1 MDRNSLLAFLLI
13 AVIIFMMPEYYKLVY
28 PPSPPTDSLV
38 VVDNEKRVRTMTP
51 PVDKTIPPPTYN
63 KPDEGAKEFTVNT
76 NLYTANISSING
88 GSMASFELH
97 NYALN
102 DSESVELI
110 DSNNKNNLILSFR
123 SIDGEDISLASGW
136 ISDNEYDI
144 NVYDNKASA
153 TFKRTVDGKQITKT
167 LTFYPDKYII
177 DMVVDLSAI
186 QPWVSQGVSSV
197 RWSGGL
203 PLTEPNKKDE
213 QTYYQAIV
221 FQGNETYSPKPKDPS
236 QARLERMDYPTDWVA
251 IRTKYFITALVP
263 KIQAPGS
270 EVLAIEENGNSRY
283 DVGVFFNVDR
293 PFLYALYLGPLEYG
307 RIKQLGNS
315 LDQTMNFGWAFIRP
329 ISKAVHW
336 FLLFLHNYIPNYGF
350 VLLFFSVFIKILVYP
365 LTNKSYVS
373 TKKMQ
378 AIQPMLNDLR
388 EKHKND
394 QRKFAQAQMALFK
407 EHGVNPLSGCVP
419 ILLQMPLLFAL
430 FTVFRSSIELRG
442 APFMLWINDLSRPD
456 AVFDLGINIP
466 LYGSQVAILP
476 LLMGVTMFIQMKLTP
491 TPQSGGQQKFMMYFM
506 NGFFVL
512 IFNQFP
518 SGLVLY
524 YTLFNVLTI
533 LQQKY
538 LTPVSTTGGLEKK
551 KGG

>member
-13 AVIIFMMPEYYKLVY
+13 AVIIFLMPEYYKLVY
-28 PPSPPTDSLV
+28 PPTPGSDSLIV
-38 VVDNEKRVRTMTP
+38 NIDEQAKAVKPPEKKTTLTP
-51 PVDKTIPPPTYN
+51 SYN
-63 KPDEGAKEFTVNT
+63 KGLAVEKSFSVRT
-76 NLYTANISSING
+76 NLYTAEISTTNG
-88 GSMASFELH
+88 GSIASFVLH

-102 DSESVELI
+102 DTESVELI
-110 DSNNKNNLILSFR
+110 NNDNVNNLLLGFR
-123 SIDGEDISLASGW
+123 SIDGEDVSLSRDWVA
-136 ISDNEYDI
+136 DNNFDI
-144 NVYDNKASA
+144 NVYSRE
-153 TFKRTVDGKQITKT
+153 TTVSFKKTIDGKQITRS
-167 LTFYPDKYII
+167 LTFYPDKYTI
-177 DMVVDLSAI
+177 DINTDLSAI
-186 QPWVSQGVSSV
+186 QAWVSQGMSTVV
-197 RWSGGL
+197 WPAGL

-213 QTYYQAIV
+213 QTYFSAVV
-221 FQGNETYSPKPKDPS
+221 FQGDETYTPKPQKS
-236 QARLERMDYPTDWVA
+236 TQAKLERMDYPTDWVA

-263 KIQAPGS
+263 QKQTPGS
-270 EVLAIEENGNSRY
+270 QVLAVKENGDIKY
-283 DVGVFFNVDR
+283 DVGLIFDVGR
-293 PFLYALYLGPLEYG
+293 PFLCTLYLGPLEYG
-307 RIKQLGNS
+307 RVKSLEGN
-315 LDQTMNFGWAFIRP
+315 LDRIMNFGWGFIRP
-329 ISKAVHW
+329 ISKVVHW
-336 FLLFLHNYIPNYGF
+336 FLLFLYKYIPNYGF
-350 VLLFFSVFIKILVYP
+350 VLLVFSVLVKILVYP
-365 LTNKSYVS
+365 LTNKSYSS

-442 APFMLWINDLSRPD
+442 SPFIFWIQDLSRPD

-466 LYGSQVAILP
+466 LYGSQVAVLP
-476 LLMGVTMFIQMKLTP
+476 ILMGVTMFIQMKSTP
-491 TPQSGGQQKFMMYFM
+491 TPQAGGQQKYMMYFM

-524 YTLFNVLTI
+524 YTLFNILTI

-538 LTPVSTTGGLEKK
+538 LTPQSSLEVVTNKNS
-551 KGG
+551 G

>member
-28 PPSPPTDSLV
+28 PPSPPADTLI
-38 VVDNEKRVRTMTP
+38 VDNERRIKVVTP
-51 PVDKTIPPPTYN
+51 PVDKTTPPPSYD
-63 KPDEGAKEFTVNT
+63 KPGEEATVFTVIT

-88 GSMASFELH
+88 GSIASFVLH

-110 DSNNKNNLILSFR
+110 DNNNINNLMVGFR
-123 SIDGEDISLASGW
+123 SIDGDDVSLVGGW
-136 ISDNEYDI
+136 ISNNDYDI
-144 NVYDNKASA
+144 NVYDNETTV
-153 TFKRTVDGKQITKT
+153 TFKKTIDDKQITKA

-177 DMVVDLSAI
+177 DVSVDLSAI
-186 QPWVSQGVSSV
+186 QPQVSQGVSTV

-203 PLTEPNKKDE
+203 PLTEPNKNDE
-213 QTYYQAIV
+213 QTYYQAMV
-221 FQGNETYSPKPKDPS
+221 FQGDETYSPKPKDPDE
-236 QARLERMDYPTDWVA
+236 ARLERMDYPTDWIA

-263 KIQAPGS
+263 KKPAPGS
-270 EVLAIEENGNSRY
+270 EVLAIEENGNRRF

-293 PFLYALYLGPLEYG
+293 PFFYALYLGPLEYG

-350 VLLFFSVFIKILVYP
+350 VLIVFSVFIKILVYP
-365 LTNKSYVS
+365 LTHKSYVS

-442 APFMLWINDLSRPD
+442 APFMLWISDLSRPD

-476 LLMGVTMFIQMKLTP
+476 LLMGITMFIQMKLTP

-506 NGFFVL
+506 NGFFIL

-538 LTPVSTTGGLEKK
+538 LTPSSTLGGLDKK
-551 KGG
+551 ISG

>member
-1 MDRNSLLAFLLI
+1 MNRNSLLAFLLI
-13 AVIIFMMPEYYKLVY
+13 AVIIFLMPEYYKLVY
-28 PPSPPTDSLV
+28 PPPDTDPLIVDIEEQIKEGPPPGENIT
-38 VVDNEKRVRTMTP
+38 
-51 PVDKTIPPPTYN
+51 PPPTYD
-63 KPDEGAKEFTVNT
+63 KLGESARSFSVRT
-76 NLYTANISSING
+76 NLYTAEISTMNG
-88 GSMASFELH
+88 GSIASFILH

-102 DSESVELI
+102 DTERVELI
-110 DSNNKNNLILSFR
+110 DNNNINNLLVGFR
-123 SIDGEDISLASGW
+123 SINGEDVSLSGGW
-136 ISDNEYDI
+136 IADNDYDI
-144 NVYDNKASA
+144 NIYDSEASV
-153 TFKRTVDGKQITKT
+153 TFHKTVEGKQITKA

-177 DMVVDLSAI
+177 DMSVDLSAI
-186 QPWVSQGVSSV
+186 QSWVSQGISTI
-197 RWSGGL
+197 RWPGGL

-213 QTYYQAIV
+213 QTYYQAMV
-221 FQGNETYSPKPKDPS
+221 FQGDETYHPKPKEPA
-236 QARLERMDYPTDWVA
+236 QARLERMDYPTDWIA
-251 IRTKYFITALVP
+251 IRTKYFISALLP
-263 KIQAPGS
+263 KKQAPGS
-270 EVLAIEENGNSRY
+270 DVLAIEENGNKRY
-283 DVGVFFNVDR
+283 DVGIFFEVDR
-293 PFLYALYLGPLEYG
+293 PFFSTLYIGPLEYG
-307 RIKQLGNS
+307 RIKRLGNN

-329 ISKAVHW
+329 ISKIVHW
-336 FLLFLHNYIPNYGF
+336 FLLFLYNYIPNYGF
-350 VLLFFSVFIKILVYP
+350 VLLFFSVFVKILVYP
-365 LTNKSYVS
+365 LTNKSHVS

-407 EHGVNPLSGCVP
+407 EHGVNPLSSCVP

-442 APFMLWINDLSRPD
+442 APFIFWINDLSRPD

-476 LLMGVTMFIQMKLTP
+476 LLMGITMFLQMKSTP
-491 TPQSGGQQKFMMYFM
+491 MPQSGGQQKYMMYFM

-524 YTLFNVLTI
+524 YTLFNILTI

-538 LTPVSTTGGLEKK
+538 LTPLSNLKSLLNKK
-551 KGG
+551 SD

>member
-28 PPSPPTDSLV
+28 PPSPPADTLI
-38 VVDNEKRVRTMTP
+38 VDNERRIKVVTP
-51 PVDKTIPPPTYN
+51 PVDKTTPPPSYD
-63 KPDEGAKEFTVNT
+63 KPGEDATVFTVIT

-88 GSMASFELH
+88 GSIASFVLH

-102 DSESVELI
+102 DSENVELI
-110 DSNNKNNLILSFR
+110 DNNNINNLMVGFR
-123 SIDGEDISLASGW
+123 SIDGDDVSLVGGW
-136 ISDNEYDI
+136 ISNNDYDI
-144 NVYDNKASA
+144 NVYDNETTV
-153 TFKRTVDGKQITKT
+153 TFKKTIDDKQITKA
-167 LTFYPDKYII
+167 LTFYPDKYIV
-177 DMVVDLSAI
+177 DVSVDLSAI
-186 QPWVSQGVSSV
+186 QPWVSQGVSTV
-197 RWSGGL
+197 HWSGGL

-213 QTYYQAIV
+213 QTYYQAMV
-221 FQGNETYSPKPKDPS
+221 FQGDETYSPKPKDPAD
-236 QARLERMDYPTDWVA
+236 ARLERMDYPTDWVA

-263 KIQAPGS
+263 KKQAPGS
-270 EVLAIEENGNSRY
+270 EVLAIEENGNRRY
-283 DVGVFFNVDR
+283 DIGVFFNVDR
-293 PFLYALYLGPLEYG
+293 PFFYTLYVGPLEYG
-307 RIKQLGNS
+307 RIKQLGNN

-350 VLLFFSVFIKILVYP
+350 VLIVFSVFIKILVYP
-365 LTNKSYVS
+365 LTHKSYVS

-442 APFMLWINDLSRPD
+442 APFMLWISDLSRPD

-476 LLMGVTMFIQMKLTP
+476 LLMGITMFIQMKLTP
-491 TPQSGGQQKFMMYFM
+491 TPQTGGQQKFMMYFM
-506 NGFFVL
+506 NGFFIL

-538 LTPVSTTGGLEKK
+538 LTPSSTLGGLDKK
-551 KGG
+551 ISG

>member
-28 PPSPPTDSLV
+28 PPSPPADTLI
-38 VVDNEKRVRTMTP
+38 VDNERRIKVVTP
-51 PVDKTIPPPTYN
+51 PVDKTTPPPSYD
-63 KPDEGAKEFTVNT
+63 KPGEEATVFAVIT

-88 GSMASFELH
+88 GSIASFVLH

-102 DSESVELI
+102 DSENVELI
-110 DSNNKNNLILSFR
+110 DNNNINNLMVGFR
-123 SIDGEDISLASGW
+123 SIDGDDVSLVSGW
-136 ISDNEYDI
+136 ISNNDYDI
-144 NVYDNKASA
+144 NVYDNETTV
-153 TFKRTVDGKQITKT
+153 TFKKTIDDKQITKA

-177 DMVVDLSAI
+177 DVSVDLSAI
-186 QPWVSQGVSSV
+186 QPQVSQGVSTV

-203 PLTEPNKKDE
+203 PLTEPNKNDE
-213 QTYYQAIV
+213 QTYYQAMV
-221 FQGNETYSPKPKDPS
+221 FQGDETYSPKPKDLAD
-236 QARLERMDYPTDWVA
+236 ARLERMDYPTDWIA

-263 KIQAPGS
+263 KKPAPGS
-270 EVLAIEENGNSRY
+270 EVLAIEENGNRRF
-283 DVGVFFNVDR
+283 DVGLFFNVDR
-293 PFLYALYLGPLEYG
+293 PFFYALYLGPLEYG
-307 RIKQLGNS
+307 RIKQLGNN

-350 VLLFFSVFIKILVYP
+350 VLIVFSVFIKILVYP
-365 LTNKSYVS
+365 LTHKSYVS

-442 APFMLWINDLSRPD
+442 APFMLWISDLSRPD

-476 LLMGVTMFIQMKLTP
+476 LLMGITMFIQMKLTP

-506 NGFFVL
+506 NGFFIL

-538 LTPVSTTGGLEKK
+538 LTPSSTLGGLDKK
-551 KGG
+551 KSG

>member
-13 AVIIFMMPEYYKLVY
+13 AVIIFMMPEYYKFVY
-28 PPSPPTDSLV
+28 PPSPPADTLI
-38 VVDNEKRVRTMTP
+38 VDNENRIKVVTP
-51 PVDKTIPPPTYN
+51 PVDKTTPLPSYD
-63 KPDEGAKEFTVNT
+63 KPGEDATVFTVIT

-88 GSMASFELH
+88 GSIASFVLH

-110 DSNNKNNLILSFR
+110 DNNNINNLMVGFR
-123 SIDGEDISLASGW
+123 SIDGDDVSLVGGW
-136 ISDNEYDI
+136 ISNNDYDI
-144 NVYDNKASA
+144 NVYDNETTV
-153 TFKRTVDGKQITKT
+153 TFKKTIDDKQITKA
-167 LTFYPDKYII
+167 LTFYPDKYIV
-177 DMVVDLSAI
+177 DVSVDLSAI
-186 QPWVSQGVSSV
+186 QPWVSQGVSTV

-203 PLTEPNKKDE
+203 PLTEPNKNDE
-213 QTYYQAIV
+213 QTYYQAMV
-221 FQGNETYSPKPKDPS
+221 FQGDETYSPKPKDPDE
-236 QARLERMDYPTDWVA
+236 ARLERMDYPTDWIA

-263 KIQAPGS
+263 KKPAPGS
-270 EVLAIEENGNSRY
+270 EVLAIEENGNRRF

-293 PFLYALYLGPLEYG
+293 PFFYALYLGPLEYG

-350 VLLFFSVFIKILVYP
+350 VLIVFSVFIKILVYP
-365 LTNKSYVS
+365 LTHKSYVS

-442 APFMLWINDLSRPD
+442 APFMLWISDLSRPD

-476 LLMGVTMFIQMKLTP
+476 LLMGITMFIQMKLTP

-506 NGFFVL
+506 NGFFIL

-538 LTPVSTTGGLEKK
+538 LTPSSTLGGLDKK
-551 KGG
+551 KSG

>member
-13 AVIIFMMPEYYKLVY
+13 AVIIFLMPEYYKLVY
-28 PPSPPTDSLV
+28 PPQPFTDSLF
-38 VVDNEKRVRTMTP
+38 VDNEKTVRAVAP
-51 PVDKTIPPPTYN
+51 SSEKTIPPPSYDN
-63 KPDEGAKEFTVNT
+63 PGERAKEFSVIT
-76 NLYTANISSING
+76 NLYSANISSING
-88 GSMASFELH
+88 GSVSSFVLH

-110 DSNNKNNLILSFR
+110 DNNNINNLIVGFR
-123 SIDGEDISLASGW
+123 SIDGEDVSLAGGW
-136 ISDNEYDI
+136 VSDNDYDI
-144 NVYDNKASA
+144 NVYNNETTV
-153 TFKRTVDGKQITKT
+153 TFKKIVDDKQITKA

-177 DMVVDLSAI
+177 DMSVDLSAI
-186 QPWVSQGVSSV
+186 QPWVSQGVSTV

-203 PLTEPNKKDE
+203 PLTEPNKNDE
-213 QTYYQAIV
+213 LTYYEAMV
-221 FQGNETYSPKPKDPS
+221 FQGDETYSPKPKDLS

-263 KIQAPGS
+263 EKQAPGS
-270 EVLAIEENGNSRY
+270 EVFALEENGNRRY

-293 PFLYALYLGPLEYG
+293 PFLYTLYIGPLEYG
-307 RIKQLGNS
+307 RIKNLGKN

-336 FLLFLHNYIPNYGF
+336 FLLFLNNYIPNYGF

-365 LTNKSYVS
+365 LTKKSYVS

-378 AIQPMLNDLR
+378 AIQPLLNDLR

-442 APFMLWINDLSRPD
+442 APFMLWISDLSRPD

-476 LLMGVTMFIQMKLTP
+476 LLMGITMFIQMKMTP
-491 TPQSGGQQKFMMYFM
+491 TPQSAGQQKFMLYFM

-538 LTPVSTTGGLEKK
+538 LTPQSASGGIKK
-551 KGG
+551 

>member
-28 PPSPPTDSLV
+28 PPSPPADTLI
-38 VVDNEKRVRTMTP
+38 VDNERRIKVVTP
-51 PVDKTIPPPTYN
+51 PVDKTTPPPSYD
-63 KPDEGAKEFTVNT
+63 KPGEEATVFTVIT

-88 GSMASFELH
+88 GSIASFVLH

-102 DSESVELI
+102 DSENVELI
-110 DSNNKNNLILSFR
+110 DNNNINNLMVGFR
-123 SIDGEDISLASGW
+123 SIDGDDVSLVGGW
-136 ISDNEYDI
+136 ISNNDYDI
-144 NVYDNKASA
+144 NVYDNETTV
-153 TFKRTVDGKQITKT
+153 TFKKTIDDKQITKA
-167 LTFYPDKYII
+167 LTFYPDKYIV
-177 DMVVDLSAI
+177 DVSVDLSAI
-186 QPWVSQGVSSV
+186 QPWVSQGVSTV

-203 PLTEPNKKDE
+203 PLTEPNKNDE
-213 QTYYQAIV
+213 QTYYQAMV
-221 FQGNETYSPKPKDPS
+221 FQGDETYSPKPKDPDE
-236 QARLERMDYPTDWVA
+236 ARLERMDYPTDWIA

-263 KIQAPGS
+263 KKPAPGS
-270 EVLAIEENGNSRY
+270 EVLAIEENGNRRF

-293 PFLYALYLGPLEYG
+293 PFFYALYLGPLEYG

-350 VLLFFSVFIKILVYP
+350 VLIVFSVFIKILVYP
-365 LTNKSYVS
+365 LTHKSYVS

-442 APFMLWINDLSRPD
+442 APFMLWISDLSRPD

-476 LLMGVTMFIQMKLTP
+476 LLMGITMFIQMKLTP

-506 NGFFVL
+506 NGFFIL

-538 LTPVSTTGGLEKK
+538 LTPSSTLGGLDKK
-551 KGG
+551 KSG

>member
-28 PPSPPTDSLV
+28 PPSPPADTLI
-38 VVDNEKRVRTMTP
+38 VDNERRIKVVTP
-51 PVDKTIPPPTYN
+51 PVDKTTPPPSYD
-63 KPDEGAKEFTVNT
+63 KPGEDATVFTVIT

-88 GSMASFELH
+88 GSIASFVLH

-110 DSNNKNNLILSFR
+110 DNNNINNLMVGFR
-123 SIDGEDISLASGW
+123 SIDGDDVSLVSGW
-136 ISDNEYDI
+136 ISNNDYDI
-144 NVYDNKASA
+144 NVYDNETTV
-153 TFKRTVDGKQITKT
+153 TFKKTIDDKQITKA

-177 DMVVDLSAI
+177 DVSVDLSAI
-186 QPWVSQGVSSV
+186 QPQVSQGVSTV

-213 QTYYQAIV
+213 QTYYQAMV
-221 FQGNETYSPKPKDPS
+221 FQGDETYSPKPKDPAD
-236 QARLERMDYPTDWVA
+236 ARLERMDYPTDWIA

-263 KIQAPGS
+263 KKQAPGS
-270 EVLAIEENGNSRY
+270 EVLAIEENGNRRY
-283 DVGVFFNVDR
+283 DIGVFFNVDR
-293 PFLYALYLGPLEYG
+293 PFFYTLYVGPLEYG
-307 RIKQLGNS
+307 RIKQLGNN

-350 VLLFFSVFIKILVYP
+350 VLIVFSVFIKILVYP

-442 APFMLWINDLSRPD
+442 APFMLWISDLSRPD

-476 LLMGVTMFIQMKLTP
+476 LLMGITMFIQMKLTP

-506 NGFFVL
+506 NGFFIL

-538 LTPVSTTGGLEKK
+538 LTPSSTLGGLDKK
-551 KGG
+551 ISG

>member
-28 PPSPPTDSLV
+28 PPSPPADTLI
-38 VVDNEKRVRTMTP
+38 VDNEKRIKVVTP
-51 PVDKTIPPPTYN
+51 PVDKTTPPPSYD
-63 KPDEGAKEFTVNT
+63 KPGEDATVFTVIT

-88 GSMASFELH
+88 GSIASFVLH

-102 DSESVELI
+102 DSENVELI
-110 DSNNKNNLILSFR
+110 DNNNINNLMVGFR
-123 SIDGEDISLASGW
+123 SIDGDDVSLVGGW
-136 ISDNEYDI
+136 ISNNDYDI
-144 NVYDNKASA
+144 NVYDNETTV
-153 TFKRTVDGKQITKT
+153 TFKKTIDDKQITKA

-177 DMVVDLSAI
+177 DVSVDLSAI
-186 QPWVSQGVSSV
+186 QPWVSQGVSTV

-203 PLTEPNKKDE
+203 PLTEPNKNDE
-213 QTYYQAIV
+213 QTYYQAMV
-221 FQGNETYSPKPKDPS
+221 FQGDETYSPKPKDPDE
-236 QARLERMDYPTDWVA
+236 ARLERMDYPTDWIA

-263 KIQAPGS
+263 KKQAPGS
-270 EVLAIEENGNSRY
+270 EVLAIEENGNRRY
-283 DVGVFFNVDR
+283 DIGVFFNVDR
-293 PFLYALYLGPLEYG
+293 PFFYTLYVGPLEYG
-307 RIKQLGNS
+307 RIKQLGNN

-350 VLLFFSVFIKILVYP
+350 VLIVFSVFIKILVYP
-365 LTNKSYVS
+365 LTHKSYVS

-442 APFMLWINDLSRPD
+442 APFMLWISDLSRPD

-476 LLMGVTMFIQMKLTP
+476 LLMGITMFIQMKLTP

-506 NGFFVL
+506 NGFFIL

-538 LTPVSTTGGLEKK
+538 LTPSSTLGGLDKK
-551 KGG
+551 ISG

>member
-13 AVIIFMMPEYYKLVY
+13 AVIIFLMPEYYKLVY
-28 PPSPPTDSLV
+28 PPQPFTDSLF
-38 VVDNEKRVRTMTP
+38 VDNEKTVRAVAP
-51 PVDKTIPPPTYN
+51 SSEKTIPPPSYD
-63 KPDEGAKEFTVNT
+63 KPGESAREFSVIT
-76 NLYTANISSING
+76 NLYSANISSING
-88 GSMASFELH
+88 GSVSSFVLH

-110 DSNNKNNLILSFR
+110 DNNNINNLMVGFR
-123 SIDGEDISLASGW
+123 STDGEDVSLVGGW
-136 ISDNEYDI
+136 VSDNDYDI
-144 NVYDNKASA
+144 NVYNNETTV
-153 TFKRTVDGKQITKT
+153 TFKKIVDDKQITKA

-177 DMVVDLSAI
+177 DMSVDLSAI
-186 QPWVSQGVSSV
+186 QPWVSQGVSTV

-203 PLTEPNKKDE
+203 PLTEPNKNDE
-213 QTYYQAIV
+213 LTYYEAMV
-221 FQGNETYSPKPKDPS
+221 FQGDETYSPKPKDLS

-263 KIQAPGS
+263 EKQAPGS
-270 EVLAIEENGNSRY
+270 EVFALEENGNRRY

-293 PFLYALYLGPLEYG
+293 PFLYTLYIGPLEYG
-307 RIKQLGNS
+307 RIKKLGNN

-336 FLLFLHNYIPNYGF
+336 FLLFLNNYIPNYGF

-365 LTNKSYVS
+365 LTKKSYVS

-442 APFMLWINDLSRPD
+442 APFMLWISDLSRPD

-476 LLMGVTMFIQMKLTP
+476 LLMGITMFIQMKMTP
-491 TPQSGGQQKFMMYFM
+491 TPQSAGQQKFMLYFM

-538 LTPVSTTGGLEKK
+538 LTPQSVSGVLKNNSG
-551 KGG
+551 

>member
-13 AVIIFMMPEYYKLVY
+13 AVIIFLMPEYYKLVY
-28 PPSPPTDSLV
+28 PPQPFTDSLF
-38 VVDNEKRVRTMTP
+38 VDNEKTVRAVAP
-51 PVDKTIPPPTYN
+51 SSEKTIPPPSYD
-63 KPDEGAKEFTVNT
+63 KPGEGARDFSVIT
-76 NLYTANISSING
+76 NLYSANISSING
-88 GSMASFELH
+88 GSVSSFVLH

-110 DSNNKNNLILSFR
+110 DNNNINNLIVGFR
-123 SIDGEDISLASGW
+123 SIDGEDVSLAGGW
-136 ISDNEYDI
+136 VSDNDYDI
-144 NVYDNKASA
+144 NVYNNETTV
-153 TFKRTVDGKQITKT
+153 TFKKIVDDKQITKA

-177 DMVVDLSAI
+177 DMSVDLSAI
-186 QPWVSQGVSSV
+186 QPWVSQGVSTV

-203 PLTEPNKKDE
+203 PLTEPNKNDE
-213 QTYYQAIV
+213 LPYYEAMV
-221 FQGNETYSPKPKDPS
+221 FQGDETYSPKPKDLS

-263 KIQAPGS
+263 EKQAPGS
-270 EVLAIEENGNSRY
+270 EVFALEENGNRRY

-293 PFLYALYLGPLEYG
+293 PFLYTLYIGPLEYG
-307 RIKQLGNS
+307 RIKNLGKN

-336 FLLFLHNYIPNYGF
+336 FLLFLNNYIPNYGF

-365 LTNKSYVS
+365 LTKKSYVS

-378 AIQPMLNDLR
+378 AIQPLLNDLR

-442 APFMLWINDLSRPD
+442 APFMLWISDLSRPD

-476 LLMGVTMFIQMKLTP
+476 LLMGITMFIQMKMTP
-491 TPQSGGQQKFMMYFM
+491 TPQSAGQQKFMLYFM

-538 LTPVSTTGGLEKK
+538 LTPQSASGVLKNNSG
-551 KGG
+551 

>member
-13 AVIIFMMPEYYKLVY
+13 AVIIFLMPEYYKLVY
-28 PPSPPTDSLV
+28 PPQPFTDSLF
-38 VVDNEKRVRTMTP
+38 VDNEKTVRAVAP
-51 PVDKTIPPPTYN
+51 SSEKTIPPPSYD
-63 KPDEGAKEFTVNT
+63 KPGEGAREFSVIT
-76 NLYTANISSING
+76 NLYSANISSING
-88 GSMASFELH
+88 GSVSSFVLH

-110 DSNNKNNLILSFR
+110 DNNNINNLIVGFR
-123 SIDGEDISLASGW
+123 SIDGEDVSLAGGW
-136 ISDNEYDI
+136 VSDNDYDI
-144 NVYDNKASA
+144 NVYNNETTV
-153 TFKRTVDGKQITKT
+153 TFKKIVDDKQITKA

-177 DMVVDLSAI
+177 DMSVDLSAI
-186 QPWVSQGVSSV
+186 QPWVSQGVSTV

-203 PLTEPNKKDE
+203 PLTEPNKNDE
-213 QTYYQAIV
+213 LTYYEAIV
-221 FQGNETYSPKPKDPS
+221 FQGDETYSPKPKDLS

-263 KIQAPGS
+263 EKQAPGS
-270 EVLAIEENGNSRY
+270 EVFALEENGNRRY

-293 PFLYALYLGPLEYG
+293 PFLYTLYIGPLEYG
-307 RIKQLGNS
+307 RIKNLGKN

-336 FLLFLHNYIPNYGF
+336 FLLFLNNYIPNYGF

-365 LTNKSYVS
+365 LTKKSYVS

-378 AIQPMLNDLR
+378 AIQPLLNDLR

-442 APFMLWINDLSRPD
+442 APFMLWISDLSRPD

-476 LLMGVTMFIQMKLTP
+476 LLMGITMFIQMKMTP
-491 TPQSGGQQKFMMYFM
+491 TPQSAGQQKFMLYFM

-538 LTPVSTTGGLEKK
+538 LTPQSASGGIKK
-551 KGG
+551 

>member
-28 PPSPPTDSLV
+28 PPSPPADTLI
-38 VVDNEKRVRTMTP
+38 VDNERRIKVVTP
-51 PVDKTIPPPTYN
+51 PVDKTTPPPSYD
-63 KPDEGAKEFTVNT
+63 KPGEEATVFTVIT

-88 GSMASFELH
+88 GSIASFVLH

-110 DSNNKNNLILSFR
+110 DNNNINNLMVGFR
-123 SIDGEDISLASGW
+123 SIDGDDVSLVGGW
-136 ISDNEYDI
+136 ISNNDYDI
-144 NVYDNKASA
+144 NVYDNETTV
-153 TFKRTVDGKQITKT
+153 TFKKTIDDKQITKA

-177 DMVVDLSAI
+177 DVSVDLSAI
-186 QPWVSQGVSSV
+186 QPWVSQGVSTV

-203 PLTEPNKKDE
+203 PLTEPNKNDE
-213 QTYYQAIV
+213 QTYYQAMV
-221 FQGNETYSPKPKDPS
+221 FQGDETYSPKPKDLAD
-236 QARLERMDYPTDWVA
+236 ARLERMDYPTDWIA

-263 KIQAPGS
+263 KKPAPGS
-270 EVLAIEENGNSRY
+270 EVLAIEENGNRRF

-293 PFLYALYLGPLEYG
+293 PFFYALYLGPLEYG

-350 VLLFFSVFIKILVYP
+350 VLIVFSVFIKILVYP
-365 LTNKSYVS
+365 LTHKSYVS

-442 APFMLWINDLSRPD
+442 APFMLWISDLSRPD

-476 LLMGVTMFIQMKLTP
+476 LLMGITMFIQMKLTP

-506 NGFFVL
+506 NGFFIL

-538 LTPVSTTGGLEKK
+538 LTPSSTLGGLDKK
-551 KGG
+551 ISG

>member
-28 PPSPPTDSLV
+28 PPSPPADTLI
-38 VVDNEKRVRTMTP
+38 VDNERRIKVVTP
-51 PVDKTIPPPTYN
+51 PVDKTTPPPSYD
-63 KPDEGAKEFTVNT
+63 KPGEEATVFTVIT

-88 GSMASFELH
+88 GSIASFVLH

-102 DSESVELI
+102 DSENVELI
-110 DSNNKNNLILSFR
+110 DNNNINNLMVGFR
-123 SIDGEDISLASGW
+123 SIDGDDVSLVGGW
-136 ISDNEYDI
+136 ISNNDYDI
-144 NVYDNKASA
+144 NVYDNETTV
-153 TFKRTVDGKQITKT
+153 TFKKTIDDKQITKA

-177 DMVVDLSAI
+177 DVSVDLSAI
-186 QPWVSQGVSSV
+186 QPQVSQGVSTV

-203 PLTEPNKKDE
+203 PLTEPNKNDE
-213 QTYYQAIV
+213 QTYYQAMV
-221 FQGNETYSPKPKDPS
+221 FQGDETYSPKPKDLAD
-236 QARLERMDYPTDWVA
+236 ARLERMDYPTDWIA

-263 KIQAPGS
+263 KKQAPGS
-270 EVLAIEENGNSRY
+270 EVLAIEENGNRRF

-293 PFLYALYLGPLEYG
+293 PFFYALYLGPLEYG

-350 VLLFFSVFIKILVYP
+350 VLIVFSVFIKILVYP
-365 LTNKSYVS
+365 LTHKSYVS

-442 APFMLWINDLSRPD
+442 APFMLWISDLSRPD

-476 LLMGVTMFIQMKLTP
+476 LLMGITMFIQMKLTP

-506 NGFFVL
+506 NGFFIL

-538 LTPVSTTGGLEKK
+538 LTPSSTLGGLDKK
-551 KGG
+551 ISG

>member
-28 PPSPPTDSLV
+28 PPSPPADTLI
-38 VVDNEKRVRTMTP
+38 VDNERRIKVVTP
-51 PVDKTIPPPTYN
+51 PVDKTTPPPSYD
-63 KPDEGAKEFTVNT
+63 KPGEEATVFTVIT

-88 GSMASFELH
+88 GSIASFVLH

-110 DSNNKNNLILSFR
+110 DNNNINNLMVGFR
-123 SIDGEDISLASGW
+123 SIDGDDVSLVGGW
-136 ISDNEYDI
+136 ISNNDYDI
-144 NVYDNKASA
+144 NVYDNETTV
-153 TFKRTVDGKQITKT
+153 TFKKTIDDKQITKA

-177 DMVVDLSAI
+177 DVSVDLSAI
-186 QPWVSQGVSSV
+186 QPQVSQGVSTV

-203 PLTEPNKKDE
+203 PLTEPNKNDE
-213 QTYYQAIV
+213 QTYYQAMV
-221 FQGNETYSPKPKDPS
+221 FQGDETYSPKPKDPDE
-236 QARLERMDYPTDWVA
+236 ARLERMDYPTDWIA

-263 KIQAPGS
+263 KKQAPGS
-270 EVLAIEENGNSRY
+270 EVLAIEENGNRRY
-283 DVGVFFNVDR
+283 DIGVFFNVDR
-293 PFLYALYLGPLEYG
+293 PFFYTLYVGPLEYG
-307 RIKQLGNS
+307 RIKQLGNN

-350 VLLFFSVFIKILVYP
+350 VLIVFSVFIKILVYP
-365 LTNKSYVS
+365 LTHKSYVS

-442 APFMLWINDLSRPD
+442 APFMLWISDLSRPD

-476 LLMGVTMFIQMKLTP
+476 LLMGITMFIQMKLTP

-506 NGFFVL
+506 NGFFIL

-538 LTPVSTTGGLEKK
+538 LTPSSTLGGLDKK
-551 KGG
+551 ISG

>member
-13 AVIIFMMPEYYKLVY
+13 AVIIFLMPEYYKLVY
-28 PPSPPTDSLV
+28 PPPPPVDTL
-38 VVDNEKRVRTMTP
+38 VVDNETPIRTIAPIIENTTP
-51 PVDKTIPPPTYN
+51 PQPYN
-63 KPDEGAKEFTVNT
+63 SVEEVAQEFSVITD
-76 NLYTANISSING
+76 LYSANISSKNG
-88 GSMASFELH
+88 GSVASFVLH

-102 DSESVELI
+102 DSERVELI
-110 DSNNKNNLILSFR
+110 DHNNINNLMVGFR
-123 SIDGEDISLASGW
+123 STDGEDISLASGW
-136 ISDNEYDI
+136 VSDNEYDI
-144 NVYDNKASA
+144 NVYDNETTV
-153 TFKRTVDGKQITKT
+153 TFKKTVNNKQITKA

-177 DMVVDLSAI
+177 DVIMDLSAI
-186 QPWVSQGVSSV
+186 QPWVSQGVSTV

-203 PLTEPNKKDE
+203 PLTEPNKSDE
-213 QTYYQAIV
+213 NTYYEAMV
-221 FQGNETYSPKPKDPS
+221 FQGDETYSPKPKDLA

-251 IRTKYFITALVP
+251 IRTKYFISALVP
-263 KIQAPGS
+263 KKQAPGS
-270 EVLAIEENGNSRY
+270 EVLALEENGNKSF
-283 DVGVFFNVDR
+283 DVGLFFKVDR
-293 PFLYALYLGPLEYG
+293 PFSCSLYIGPLEYG
-307 RIKQLGNS
+307 RIKKLGEN
-315 LDQTMNFGWAFIRP
+315 LDRTMNFGWAFIRP

-350 VLLFFSVFIKILVYP
+350 VLIVFSVFIKILVYP
-365 LTNKSYVS
+365 LTNKSYAS

-407 EHGVNPLSGCVP
+407 EHGVNPLSGCIP

-442 APFMLWINDLSRPD
+442 APFMLWISDLSRPD

-466 LYGSQVAILP
+466 LYGNQVAILP
-476 LLMGVTMFIQMKLTP
+476 LLMGITMFIQMKMTP
-491 TPQSGGQQKFMMYFM
+491 TPQSGGQQKFMLYFM

-538 LTPVSTTGGLEKK
+538 LIPQSSLGALKK
-551 KGG
+551 KNSG

>member
-13 AVIIFMMPEYYKLVY
+13 AVIIFLMPEYYKLVY
-28 PPSPPTDSLV
+28 PPQPFTDSLV
-38 VVDNEKRVRTMTP
+38 VDNEKMVRAVAP
-51 PVDKTIPPPTYN
+51 SSEKTITPPTYDN
-63 KPDEGAKEFTVNT
+63 PGERAKEFSVIT
-76 NLYTANISSING
+76 NLYSANISSING
-88 GSMASFELH
+88 GSLSSFVLH

-110 DSNNKNNLILSFR
+110 DNNNINNLIVGFR
-123 SIDGEDISLASGW
+123 SIDGEDVSLAGGW
-136 ISDNEYDI
+136 VSDNDYDI
-144 NVYDNKASA
+144 NVYNNETTV
-153 TFKRTVDGKQITKT
+153 TFKKIVEDKQITKA

-177 DMVVDLSAI
+177 DMSVDLSAI
-186 QPWVSQGVSSV
+186 LPWVSQGVSTV

-203 PLTEPNKKDE
+203 PLTEPNKNDE
-213 QTYYQAIV
+213 LTYYEAMV
-221 FQGNETYSPKPKDPS
+221 FQGDETYSPKPKDLS

-263 KIQAPGS
+263 EKQAPGS
-270 EVLAIEENGNSRY
+270 EVFALEENGNRRY

-293 PFLYALYLGPLEYG
+293 PFLYTLYIGPLEYG
-307 RIKQLGNS
+307 RIKNLGKN

-336 FLLFLHNYIPNYGF
+336 FLLFLNNYIPNYGF

-365 LTNKSYVS
+365 LTKKSYVS

-378 AIQPMLNDLR
+378 AIQPLLNDLR

-442 APFMLWINDLSRPD
+442 APFILWISDLSRPD

-476 LLMGVTMFIQMKLTP
+476 LLMGITMFIQMKMTP
-491 TPQSGGQQKFMMYFM
+491 TPQSAGQQKFMLYFM

-538 LTPVSTTGGLEKK
+538 LTPQSASGGIKK
-551 KGG
+551 